1 MKRKNENQNKNK
13 GLFPL
18 ILMIIITSITQIL
31 TLMKSSLVAG
41 IFGTSAEIDAYN
53 LANSIVS
60 FLFGF
65 IASGISTIIIP
76 NYVKK
81 TNRKDVDSF
90 ITILYGAIALIVCVL
105 IIFRYQI
112 IGIFS
117 NRNEL
122 FINICCN
129 ILVVLL
135 LANYLLAISDVTVA
149 YFQCKEKYNLP
160 KVVSLVAQLIVVI
173 ILILVPNL
181 SILQYTYIIATG
193 LIVNFVLDTLFAI
206 KEGWRVKTSLSLS
219 PETQKMFKLFLPI
232 VFSTGVYK
240 LSLMVDST
248 IAARLNTGEITI
260 LSYASQISN
269 IINTILIGNLL
280 TYYYPKIVRKI
291 DLDNG
296 QKSFWKQTILF
307 HLIVCLVI
315 AGFATVGY
323 ETVVLLFRHGTF
335 TNEAAKFVYIGALI
349 YIIGQQTDVIR
360 DLIYRYFYAKGIT
373 NVTAKNAIV
382 VSIVNIVASII
393 LVHFVGFF
401 GIFLGTIFA
410 SLVSLILMFIKFHT
424 YFGFKNSFKTIIGSL
439 LKNNCIVIITIII
452 ISVLKKFVIIKSLV
466 LQILVFGTTTLIIY
480 LLFSMLF
487 YKKFKEMLKMD

>member
-1 MKRKNENQNKNK
+1 MFFKRLKHYRSS
-13 GLFPL
+13 LSL
-18 ILMIIITSITQIL
+18 VLMITITGITQIL

-41 IFGTSAEIDAYN
+41 MFGTGIEIDAYN

-65 IASGISTIIIP
+65 IASGISTVIIP

-90 ITILYGAIALIVCVL
+90 ITVLYGIIALIVCIL

-149 YFQCKEKYNLP
+149 YFQCEEKYNLP
-160 KVVSLVAQLIVVI
+160 KIVSLVAQLIVVV

-181 SILQYTYIIATG
+181 SISQYTYIIAAG
-193 LIVNFVLDTLFAI
+193 LIVNFGLDTLFAI
-206 KEGWRVKTSLSLS
+206 KEGWRVRPSLFLS
-219 PETQKMFKLFLPI
+219 DETKKMFRLFLPI
-232 VFSTGVYK
+232 VFSTGIYK

-248 IAARLNTGEITI
+248 IAARLNTGKITI
-260 LSYASQISN
+260 LSYSSQISN
-269 IINTILIGNLL
+269 IVNTILVGNLL
-280 TYYYPKIVRKI
+280 TYYYPKIVKKI
-291 DLDNG
+291 GTDND

-315 AGFATVGY
+315 AGFTTVGY
-323 ETVVLLFRHGTF
+323 EGVVLLFKHGTF
-335 TNEAAKFVYIGALI
+335 TKKAAEFVYIGGLI
-349 YIIGQQTDVIR
+349 YITGQQTDVVR

-373 NVTAKNAIV
+373 NVTAKNSVV
-382 VSIVNIVASII
+382 VSVVNISVSII
-393 LVHFVGFF
+393 LVYFIGFF
-401 GIFLGTIFA
+401 GIFLGTIIA
-410 SLVSLILMFIKFHT
+410 SLVSLIMMFIKFHT
-424 YFGFKNSFKTIIGSL
+424 YFNFSVSFKLILKL
-439 LKNNCIVIITIII
+439 LFKNNCIVVVTIAIVYILKKVFIIDSLLLHILIFGLTTVIVFLLLSILFYKNIID
-452 ISVLKKFVIIKSLV
+452 VLKKN
-466 LQILVFGTTTLIIY
+466 
-480 LLFSMLF
+480 
-487 YKKFKEMLKMD
+487 